1 MKSFEEIKKTE
12 PLTRFL
18 GSKSGTMY
26 FNDNVSNGND
36 IIIRHLD
43 GELTP
48 ELLPVYVQLY
58 EAVLEYIDTHHR
70 IKEHVFIPQLLEVGE
85 DYIIRPFYVYLVPI
99 RKYFSPDEPLEPLKE
114 YYEMI
119 RAFSEE
125 MIDQF
130 WEEDITDPNKQSIV
144 KRILRKSLMQPTGK
158 TFFEGRH
165 LNKYIIVEPAISIED
180 LEKWKMIDEEYF
192 LKDK

>member
-1 MKSFEEIKKTE
+1 MKNFEELKKD
-12 PLTRFL
+12 LKLIDFAD
-18 GSKSGTMY
+18 SQFGTMY
-26 FNDNVSNGND
+26 FNENISTGND
-36 IIIRHLD
+36 MMIRHLD

-58 EAVLEYIDTHHR
+58 EAILEYIDEHHK
-70 IKEHVFIPQLLEVGE
+70 IKQHVFMPQLLEVGT
-85 DYIIRPFYVYLVPI
+85 DYIIRPFYSYHVST
-99 RKYFSPDEPLEPLKE
+99 RRYFDPDEPLEPYTE

-125 MIDQF
+125 MTNEFSQ
-130 WEEDITDPNKQSIV
+130 EDITDPDKQSII
-144 KRILRKSLMQPTGK
+144 KRVLRKSLIQPRDK

-180 LEKWKMIDEEYF
+180 LEKWKIRDQEYF
-192 LKDK
+192 S